1 MTCTLS
7 LSRRTTSALLTLA
20 GLSLG
25 CQSKPLA
32 DPQTPPPP
40 STASTARALGPCDP
54 VDIERSLV
62 VRDQATLAAAD
73 FGFARTIASIRNTSG
88 GAAIA
93 DAALVDTLLDT
104 MTTTVEINPVSGL
117 AMAVSTRLEANLSA
131 AALLATEL
139 RPIALFNRFDLA
151 PADGSHCGEYRIV
164 YGRYPNAVLD
174 RFLLIFEAALPN
186 PTPAA
191 GIAGCLPVA
200 QFWHG
205 LSDPALTPAQRAAQL
220 ANFYF
225 VGLPGFSPVVS
236 HTNYGVPFGQVR
248 SNMFRQQPW
257 QLREWRT
264 SFNGAGQPVFVDDT
278 VKQNPL
284 AQLYNES
291 SPSPNPALFAT
302 EQLAFRAEFTAVHL
316 PILAENTVP
325 VSVSPQCDRVNA
337 IHSAF
342 PDRYNEFQS
351 VSQGTEDDPT
361 TLASTTF
368 RNAITGALGAIP
380 LTATQVLDRA
390 GTQACMGC
398 HQVSVGRNIGFGQVW
413 PGVASGGFVH
423 VNEQGA
429 APPAITPLSPAL
441 TSCFLPARRLLLE
454 GFVCGSAGSPDAGVS
469 VDAAPPAD
477 ASALDASSS
486 VDASAPDGAVSDAG
500 GQSCG
505 GRYGQTCG
513 PSEYCEFGPYNVC
526 GASGPGVCAPR
537 PASCSYGTE
546 VCGCD
551 SVTYPS
557 QCHAQQAGTDVAA
570 SGACAGGSCSQRPPA
585 GCCFEDGQCG
595 KGGDCVGAT
604 CGVQAGV
611 CKAPLTTKGSC
622 WEDDDCGS
630 GMVCDGEI
638 ICPCGARCLRADQ
651 PGVCTLGGRKTVST
665 AKSQLLAAPS
675 AVSASELEQAVR
687 AARAEESAKP
697 GAFWPRRST
706 H

>member
-1 MTCTLS
+1 MSWKTRIA
-7 LSRRTTSALLTLA
+7 RRTVSVALATA
-20 GLSLG
+20 TCSLG

-32 DPQTPPPP
+32 APETPAAPT
-40 STASTARALGPCDP
+40 TATARRALAPCDP
-54 VDIERSLV
+54 VDIDRSLV
-62 VRDQATLAAAD
+62 VRDQATLGAAD
-73 FGFARTIASIRNTSG
+73 FSFARTIANIRSTSG
-88 GAAIA
+88 GAVIT

-104 MTTTVEINPVSGL
+104 MTTTLETNPVSGL
-117 AMAVSTRLEANLSA
+117 AMVVNARVEANLSA

-139 RPIALFNRFDLA
+139 RPIALFNRLDLA

-164 YGRYPNAVLD
+164 YGRYPNAVTD

-200 QFWHG
+200 QFWHN
-205 LSDPALTPAQRAAQL
+205 LSDPALTAAQRATLL
-220 ANFYF
+220 ADFYF
-225 VGLPGFSPVVS
+225 VGLPGFGPVVA

-248 SNMFRQQPW
+248 SNMFRQFPW
-257 QLREWRT
+257 ELREWRT
-264 SFNGAGQPVFVDDT
+264 SFNVTGQPIFVDDT

-284 AQLYNES
+284 AQLYNEGS
-291 SPSPNPALFAT
+291 ASPNPALFAS
-302 EQLAFRAEFTAVHL
+302 EQVAFRNEFTSVHL

-342 PDRYNEFQS
+342 PDRFNEFQS
-351 VSQGTEDDPT
+351 ISLGTEDDPT

-413 PGVASGGFVH
+413 PAVASGGFVH
-423 VNEQGA
+423 VNEQGP
-429 APPAITPLSPAL
+429 APPAVTPLSPAL

-454 GFVCGSAGSPDAGVS
+454 GFVCSSSGGTDAGVS

-477 ASALDASSS
+477 ASAADASSS
-486 VDASAPDGAVSDAG
+486 VDASAPDGAVVDAG

-537 PASCSYGTE
+537 PASCSYGTA

-551 SVTYPS
+551 NVTYAS

-570 SGACAGGSCSQRPPA
+570 SGACTVGTCSQRPPA
-585 GCCFEDGQCG
+585 GCCFEDSQCG
-595 KGGDCVGAT
+595 KGGDCVSAV

-630 GMVCDGEI
+630 GLVCDGEI

-651 PGVCTLGGRKTVST
+651 PGVCTLGGRKTVTT

-675 AVSASELEQAVR
+675 ATSASELEQAVR
-687 AARAEESAKP
+687 AARAEETAKP